1 MRRDFIIL
9 FSAFNFFLMVQP
21 VLAQKNDLIFL
32 KNGDRVTGEIK
43 ELSYGKICLS
53 TDDIGTIYIEW
64 DKIERLISDK
74 KFEVELQFGTIYY
87 GSLGVSSD
95 KRKMSV
101 IGDTLTFDVYR
112 AFVVNIRPIRDTFL
126 QRLDGSI
133 SLDLSITKT
142 TGVKQLIFGGN
153 VIYQGRIWSQSVDM
167 NAQITTQ
174 PEKDISKRAE
184 FNYQA
189 NRHLKSRWFSASVFS
204 LTQNT
209 ELGIDLRASIGA
221 GGGRKLIQTNNAL
234 FRSAVLISITREAIH
249 DSAGVDHNI
258 ELPVLSLYRLFM
270 FDDPKTDIT
279 VNVGIFPNLST
290 IGRIRFEIN
299 SKLSYEFIK
308 DFSARLN
315 FYYTLD
321 NRPPSTTAAKNDY
334 TLSTGVAY
342 AF

>member
-1 MRRDFIIL
+1 M
-9 FSAFNFFLMVQP
+9 
-21 VLAQKNDLIFL
+21 
-32 KNGDRVTGEIK
+32 
-43 ELSYGKICLS
+43 
-53 TDDIGTIYIEW
+53 GTIYIEW
-64 DKIERLISDK
+64 DKIERIISDK

-87 GSLGVSSD
+87 GALGVSSD

-133 SLDLSITKT
+133 SLEFNITKT

-153 VIYQGRIWSQSVDM
+153 VLYQGHIWSQSLNL

-174 PEKDISKRAE
+174 PQKDISRRAE

-189 NRHLKSRWFSASVFS
+189 NRHLVNRWFGAGILS
-204 LTQNT
+204 LDQNT

-221 GGGRKLIQTNNAL
+221 GGGRKLIQTNYAL
-234 FRSAVLISITREAIH
+234 LRTAVIISITREAIR
-249 DSAGVDHNI
+249 DSAGIKYNI
-258 ELPVLSLYRLFM
+258 ELPVLTLYRLFM

-279 VNVGIFPNLST
+279 VSLGIFPNLST
-290 IGRIRFEIN
+290 IGRVRLELDI
-299 SKLSYEFIK
+299 KLEYEFIK

-315 FYYTLD
+315 FYYTVD
-321 NRPPSTTAAKNDY
+321 NEPPSSTAAKDDY
-334 TLSTGVAY
+334 TLSTGIVWK
-342 AF
+342 F